1 MLKKNSVILVCVI
14 LSGFVAPFV
23 LSCIAGMT
31 TTTGV
36 QTKDNFYKEIE
47 AAIDDSLYFVAY
59 DKKTGEPIKIIAS
72 PHANVIKVGEN
83 LSADF
88 IEILKELEAKG
99 EKLVE
104 TNCETSFYVHGSPGC
119 RIKKTASGGYKV
131 ICD

>member
-1 MLKKNSVILVCVI
+1 MLKRKGVLLVCVM
-14 LSGFVAPFV
+14 LSCFAAPFV

-31 TTTGV
+31 ATTGV
-36 QTKDNFYKEIE
+36 QTEENFYKEIK
-47 AAIDDSLYFVAY
+47 AAIDNSLYFVAY

-72 PHANVIKVGEN
+72 PEANVMRVGEN

-104 TNCETSFYVHGSPGC
+104 TNCETSYYVHGSPGC